1 MQSPLD
7 EVDPFIFFVET
18 IKGMMLCLPI
28 LFSEMTFCLV
38 WGNGLTYFVPSNI
51 GLLDPAMQASDPVKF
66 QSLTQTL
73 DFRYQALANGV
84 AVHAEERRAEIEKE
98 KLEKA
103 SAVVASWFWSTGL
116 LLAKTQWVIIPLWA
130 LVTEGRRWTCS

>member
-1 MQSPLD
+1 
-7 EVDPFIFFVET
+7 
-18 IKGMMLCLPI
+18 
-28 LFSEMTFCLV
+28 
-38 WGNGLTYFVPSNI
+38 
-51 GLLDPAMQASDPVKF
+51 MQASDPVKF

-103 SAVVASWFWSTGL
+103 SAVVAS
-116 LLAKTQWVIIPLWA
+116 
-130 LVTEGRRWTCS
+130 